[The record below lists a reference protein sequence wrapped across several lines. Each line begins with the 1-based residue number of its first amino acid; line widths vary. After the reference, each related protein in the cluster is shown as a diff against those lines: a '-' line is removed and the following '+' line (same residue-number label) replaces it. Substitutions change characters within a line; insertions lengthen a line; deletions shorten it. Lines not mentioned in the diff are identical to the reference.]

1 MATFIISVR
10 CALNIYKQCL
20 NRSDFQNHSH
30 RKRNIKKKNKK
41 KCLITF
47 FRNQE
52 AVDLQAGSQIW
63 LAQYHTYASSLSLIC
78 CMCICLCMRVSCLE
92 SVLSSLPSIHM
103 REISVSQL
111 SLHVTNPQARQHLL
125 CLTLDITSYMSN
137 DKLSL
142 SDKPR
147 PWTDTS
153 YLKKKKKKG

>member
-1 MATFIISVR
+1 
-10 CALNIYKQCL
+10 
-20 NRSDFQNHSH
+20 
-30 RKRNIKKKNKK
+30 
-41 KCLITF
+41 
-47 FRNQE
+47 
-52 AVDLQAGSQIW
+52 
-63 LAQYHTYASSLSLIC
+63 
-78 CMCICLCMRVSCLE
+78 MCICLCMRVSCLE

-125 CLTLDITSYMSN
+125 CSTLNITSYMSN

-153 YLKKKKKKG
+153 YLKKKEEKKMAGSCLLPLRLWVSIRLRTTDRVSNSCLTKTDRGGFSREKFTCDPLMILSPEQQISLWVLNQNTSRPLLLL